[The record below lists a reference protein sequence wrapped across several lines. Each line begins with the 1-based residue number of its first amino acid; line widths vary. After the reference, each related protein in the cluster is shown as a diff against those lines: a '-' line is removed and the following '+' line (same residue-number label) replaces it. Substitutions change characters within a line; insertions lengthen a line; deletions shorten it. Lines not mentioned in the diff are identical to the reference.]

1 VADQIQWF
9 ARDRGWPNIN
19 SEHLSARLQRLEEST
34 RLSNELEAARSYAGG
49 LMCEV
54 INPLEALNNL
64 IYLLKQGTD
73 DEKRSL
79 YIKIAETELA
89 RLNEIAQRTLR
100 FCKE

>member
-1 VADQIQWF
+1 M
-9 ARDRGWPNIN
+9 
-19 SEHLSARLQRLEEST
+19 
-34 RLSNELEAARSYAGG
+34 EAARSYAGA

-54 INPLEALNNL
+54 INPLESLNNL

-73 DEKRSL
+73 DEKKSL
-79 YIKIAETELA
+79 YIEIAETELA